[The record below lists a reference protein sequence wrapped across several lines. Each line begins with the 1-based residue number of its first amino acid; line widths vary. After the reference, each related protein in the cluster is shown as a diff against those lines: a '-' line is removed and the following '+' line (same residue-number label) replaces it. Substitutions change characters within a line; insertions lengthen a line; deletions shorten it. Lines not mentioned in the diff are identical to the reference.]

1 VFAKHDAQEVWGN
14 VPIRQRNGYNVGRRA
29 ESHMDDPR
37 EREILDKTIAI
48 LRDSLSPRRIL
59 LFGSRARER
68 HTQGADFDIAVDHP
82 QPQFRQARKILES
95 INECAGLHKI
105 DVVYLP
111 DVDEGF
117 RAMILQTGRV
127 IYEEP
132 A

>member
-1 VFAKHDAQEVWGN
+1 MK
-14 VPIRQRNGYNVGRRA
+14 A
-29 ESHMDDPR
+29 EESKSQMDDPR
-37 EREILDKTIAI
+37 EREILDKTVAI

-68 HTQGADFDIAVDHP
+68 HPRGADFDIAVDHP

-95 INECAGLHKI
+95 VNECAGLHKI

-111 DVDEGF
+111 DVDEDF
-117 RAMILQTGRV
+117 RALILETGRV
-127 IYEEP
+127 IYEKP